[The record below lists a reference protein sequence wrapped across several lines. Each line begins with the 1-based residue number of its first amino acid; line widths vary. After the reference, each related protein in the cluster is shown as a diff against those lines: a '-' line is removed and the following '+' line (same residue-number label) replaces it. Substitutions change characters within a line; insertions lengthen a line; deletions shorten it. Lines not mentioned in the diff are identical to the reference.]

1 VFVPH
6 PRIAHAARDL
16 EVREVIVTGRGDE
29 RTVAE
34 MAAFF
39 AKV

>member
-1 VFVPH
+1 
-6 PRIAHAARDL
+6 
-16 EVREVIVTGRGDE
+16 VREIVVTGLGDI